1 MALQKQPVSI
11 VFNQGVQT
19 KVDPFQ
25 LPIGA
30 FASLQNAIFTK
41 DGLLQ
46 KRNGYSL
53 LTSAPTG
60 ATTLCTLNQ
69 GLVLLGQTCE
79 SFSEDNGELV
89 NAGVF
94 QPCDIHVKP
103 IVRYAE
109 SVWQMDS
116 TLAANGLVCT
126 VFFNSVNST
135 CYYNVVDS
143 DTGQVIVPP
152 TLISGGSW
160 PRCEAIGNSFVIMY
174 VSGGSNQN
182 LNYFLVPFA
191 NPLTPSTPVLIT
203 SMLFNQSFIPYD
215 STTFS
220 NNLYIQAIC
229 NDVGGATRVWKFTAT
244 QLDQGNVP
252 VPAVITSTDFENMC
266 QVFITID
273 SNNGFPIIW
282 GGVEKVGGSSN
293 SFLDVFALNND
304 LTSHL
309 GVTLVTTFSDF
320 LDHPVAISSSNTV
333 LTTLYNNTDGSLAK
347 RTITLSGTVSSE
359 TVVVRGVTL
368 VSKSLESTTLGKT
381 VFLAAWGNNNGSPTL
396 STPQP
401 TNFLIDEDGN
411 VLARLAQN
419 NAYGAFQFAGLPK
432 MQEMNS
438 AIYVS
443 YLYADITTSVTS
455 TDTTSTNAVA
465 AQYGVNL
472 AQFSFQQP
480 TQGLEIGNSLH
491 ASGGFLWQYD
501 GQKIVEH
508 GFHLFP
514 DGLSYV
520 GSSAS
525 GMMSTSQS
533 PIFYVATYEWT
544 DAAGLIHR
552 SAPSLPLEA
561 TILTPPA
568 TFTGTSHTGTGV
580 ITGISDTSHMQ
591 IGQAISGPDI
601 PPNTFITGIGSSA
614 IDISNHA
621 VVGHTGATFSLTA
634 VTSLNVVVPTYRL
647 TYRTDNKVR
656 IVIYRW
662 TTTQQTY
669 HQITDINAPLLNDT
683 TVDSVT
689 FTDTFSDAQIAG
701 NNVIYTSGGVI
712 ENIPAPGSPAMT
724 LWQSRLFMVDAEDR
738 NLIWFSK
745 PVIEATPV
753 EMSDAF
759 TLFIAPT
766 TGAQG
771 STGDITAL
779 FSMDDK
785 LIVFKKDA
793 MYYITGTGPDIT
805 GANNSFSD
813 PIFITGTVGCDNPRS
828 LVLTPMGVMFQSDKG
843 IWLLGRDLQTSYV
856 GAAVESYTQG
866 QIVTSALCI
875 PGTNQVRF
883 TLDNL
888 TSVMYDYFFQRWSNW
903 NNINAVSSVVYTGVQ
918 AYLNTFNQVVVET
931 PGIYKDLSHKVLLSL
946 TTGWINLAGLQGFE
960 RFYQLFLLGQY
971 LQPFALQ
978 VQLAYDYNPS
988 PTQSTIVTP
997 EQAPSTWGSEAAW
1010 GTGGPWGNGSNA
1022 FEARVFPNI
1031 QKCESFQVTIN
1042 ELSVA
1047 ATNDNGAGL
1056 TLSGMNLLVGT
1067 KRAYRTQAASR
1078 SFGK

>member
-1 MALQKQPVSI
+1 MALQKQPVNI
-11 VFNQGVQT
+11 TFHQGVQT

-30 FASLQNAIFTK
+30 FASLQNAVFNK

-46 KRNGYSL
+46 KRNGYEL

-79 SFSEDNGELV
+79 SYSDDNQELV

-94 QPCDIHVKP
+94 QPCDIRVKP
-103 IVRYAE
+103 VVRYAA

-116 TLAANGLVCT
+116 TLAANGLCCT
-126 VFFNSVNST
+126 VFFNATNST

-152 TLISGGSW
+152 TLIGGGSW
-160 PRCEAIGNSFVIMY
+160 PRCEAMSNSFVILY
-174 VSGGSNQN
+174 TSSSTH
-182 LNYFLVPFA
+182 LNYFLVPFV
-191 NPLTPSTPVLIT
+191 NPAAASAPVLIYT
-203 SMLFNQSFIPYD
+203 GLFSTAEIPYD

-220 NNLYIQAIC
+220 NNLYIHAHC

-244 QLDQGNVP
+244 QLDQGNIP
-252 VPAVITSTDFENMC
+252 VPAVTVSTDFANLC
-266 QVFITID
+266 QVYITVD
-273 SNNGFPIIW
+273 PNNGFPIIW
-282 GGVEKVGGSSN
+282 CGVESQPGSPT
-293 SFLDVFALNND
+293 FTFFDVFALNND
-304 LTSHL
+304 LTSNL
-309 GVTLVTTFSDF
+309 GVTLVNTF
-320 LDHPVAISSSNTV
+320 LDYQSHRTTMASSNTV
-333 LTTLYNNTDGSLAK
+333 LTVFYNKLDGSIATRTVTLAGAVGSE
-347 RTITLSGTVSSE
+347 RIIIRGLS
-359 TVVVRGVTL
+359 L
-368 VSKSLESTTLGKT
+368 VSKALDSTTLGKT
-381 VFLAAWGNNNGSPTL
+381 VFLAAWGDNGGSPIL
-396 STPQP
+396 STPQA
-401 TNFLIDEDGN
+401 TDFLIDEDGN

-419 NAYGAFQFAGLPK
+419 NAYGAFQYPGLPK

-438 AIYVS
+438 SIYVS
-443 YLYADITTSVTS
+443 YLYADITTSATS
-455 TDTTSTNAVA
+455 TNTTSTQAVA

-472 AQFSFQQP
+472 AQFSFNLT

-514 DGLSYV
+514 EGVTAIGSV
-520 GSSAS
+520 GHS
-525 GMMSTSQS
+525 GNIAAAQA
-533 PIFYVATYEWT
+533 PLFYVATYEWI

-552 SAPSLPLEA
+552 SAPSIPFEFA
-561 TILTPPA
+561 SIKPGA
-568 TFTGTSHTGTGV
+568 TFTGTSHSSTIIDGISPTDIAKLQVGQE
-580 ITGISDTSHMQ
+580 ITGP
-591 IGQAISGPDI
+591 GISGPTWI
-601 PPNTFITGIGSSA
+601 VTVGASGISVSLSMSSSTTSTFTVMALSA
-614 IDISNHA
+614 I
-621 VVGHTGATFSLTA
+621 
-634 VTSLNVVVPTYRL
+634 NVIVPTYRV
-647 TYRTDNKVR
+647 TYKTENKVR

-662 TTTQQTY
+662 STTLQTY
-669 HQITDINAPLLNDT
+669 HQITDINAPILNNPAI
-683 TVDSVT
+683 DSVT
-689 FTDTFSDAQIAG
+689 FTDTFSDAQIEG
-701 NNVIYTSGGVI
+701 NNELYTTGGVI

-759 TLFIAPT
+759 TLYIAPT

-785 LIVFKKDA
+785 LLIFKKDA
-793 MYYITGTGPDIT
+793 LYYITGTGPDIT

-828 LVLTPMGVMFQSDKG
+828 LVLTPQGVMFQSDKG
-843 IWLLGRDLQTSYV
+843 IWLLGRDLQTMYI

-888 TSVMYDYFFQRWSNW
+888 TGVMYDYFFQRWSNW
-903 NNINAVSSVVYTGVQ
+903 NNINAISSVVYAGVQ
-918 AYLNTFNQVVVET
+918 AYLNTYNQVVVET
-931 PGIYKDLSHKVLLSL
+931 PGLYKDLSHKVLLSL

-971 LQPFALQ
+971 IQPFALN

-997 EQAPSTWGSEAAW
+997 EQLQSTWGSEAAW

-1022 FEARVFPNI
+1022 FEARVFPDR

-1042 ELSVA
+1042 ELAVPGS
-1047 ATNDNGAGL
+1047 NDNGAGL
-1056 TLSGMNLLVGT
+1056 TLSGMNLIVGM
-1067 KRAYRTQAASR
+1067 KRGYRTQAASR